1 MQWLLYDPTC
11 RTVLRN
17 AAVHRLRIRDLCL
30 KFVKNREIYEIY
42 EIRKN
47 SYKFIVDI
55 RKFLIQN
62 LTAMFATKS
71 WFELGGDECDNLN
84 FMSFKIDNFKIRKK
98 LWIFTKF
105 KNSQNSNSQSV
116 YLSIR
121 LSVHPV
127 LGRKVKGHMGWL
139 NFRIDASSLTINVC
153 SDIDTMQR
161 CHTLRTLR

>member
-1 MQWLLYDPTC
+1 
-11 RTVLRN
+11 
-17 AAVHRLRIRDLCL
+17 LRIRDLCL

-98 LWIFTKF
+98 L
-105 KNSQNSNSQSV
+105 
-116 YLSIR
+116 
-121 LSVHPV
+121 
-127 LGRKVKGHMGWL
+127 
-139 NFRIDASSLTINVC
+139 
-153 SDIDTMQR
+153 
-161 CHTLRTLR
+161 